1 MSISSL
7 AQHRPFPLR
16 GVLVGRKYQIGAVI
30 GSGGVGTVYRAT
42 HVWTEREVAVK
53 VLDPTLPHF
62 EHVRA
67 AFLTEARAT
76 VQLEH
81 PNVVDVLDMGE
92 DGPEIT
98 YMVMELLQG
107 PTLRDVLLE
116 RGSLS
121 EQETLHILLPLID
134 ALEMAHDLGIVHR
147 DFKPENII
155 LSVDA
160 HGRVTPK
167 LLDFGIAQILR
178 DYGSSA
184 AGAEE
189 PVVGTP
195 RYMSP
200 EQARHQRELIGPHTD
215 VWGVGVVWYECL
227 TGRSPFERSDDT
239 KTLYAVCEA
248 PIDFEGVP
256 ESHLPLLQE
265 ALQRSSDQRI
275 ATLSELRARMH
286 RHGITPD
293 AETADLARRPSSI
306 DSVLRESY
314 VRETLPGTEA
324 NARLPTHSQAGTVKP
339 AQRRQPPVS
348 RRGMTAFEI
357 ALCLLIALLAWWTA
371 ARHGTD
377 SPTAEVPATQDS
389 MLLEAEPDLP
399 PRPADSGTPT
409 RQHGAVGAPAAPAPD
424 SIETPAPPTDR
435 ELAER
440 LETPAAPAPESA
452 EPVETQAAPGPA
464 PAGRKPHA
472 ARKSAKYQ
480 RPPDLVTEW

>member
-1 MSISSL
+1 MSMSSI
-7 AQHRPFPLR
+7 AHRRPFPLR
-16 GVLVGRKYQIGAVI
+16 GVLVGRKYQIGPVI

-42 HVWTEREVAVK
+42 HAWTEREVAVK

-92 DGPEIT
+92 DGAETT
-98 YMVMELLQG
+98 YMVMELLHG

-121 EQETLHILLPLID
+121 VEETLYILMPLID
-134 ALEMAHDLGIVHR
+134 ALEKAHDLGIVHR

-155 LSVDA
+155 LSVDT
-160 HGRVTPK
+160 HGNVTPK
-167 LLDFGIAQILR
+167 LLDFGVAQILQDR
-178 DYGSSA
+178 GSGA
-184 AGAEE
+184 AGSEE

-195 RYMSP
+195 QYMSP

-227 TGRSPFERSDDT
+227 TGRSPFERGDDT
-239 KTLYAVCEA
+239 ETLHAVCEA

-256 ESHLPLLQE
+256 ESHIPLLQD
-265 ALQRSSDQRI
+265 ALQRSPDQRI
-275 ATLSELRARMH
+275 ATLSELRARMDA
-286 RHGITPD
+286 HGITSD
-293 AETADLARRPSSI
+293 EETAGLARRSSPI
-306 DSVLRESY
+306 DPVVRESY
-314 VRETLPGTEA
+314 VRETLPGTNA
-324 NARLPTHSQAGTVKP
+324 NARLPTHSQAGAVEL

-357 ALCLLIALLAWWTA
+357 ALCLLVALGAWWTA
-371 ARHGTD
+371 SRSGTD
-377 SPTAEVPATQDS
+377 SPATEAPATGDS
-389 MLLEAEPDLP
+389 VIVEAEPELP
-399 PRPADSGTPT
+399 PWPAESLTPT
-409 RQHGAVGAPAAPAPD
+409 RQHGAVDAPAAPAPD
-424 SIETPAPPTDR
+424 LADSIDTPAPS
-435 ELAER
+435 
-440 LETPAAPAPESA
+440 APESA
-452 EPVETQAAPGPA
+452 EPVETPAAARPAPG
-464 PAGRKPHA
+464 GRKPRA